1 MVAQPESERRYTE
14 FDTSDLKDDDSFDWS
29 TTGKVQTV
37 KNQGSCGSCWAF
49 GANAAL
55 ESAYAIAYGQLYD
68 LSEQELVDC
77 TRNYGNYG
85 CGGGWHYNSY
95 RYIEDKSGI
104 AQNGEYPYV
113 GTDQSCKA
121 NYGVRSAKVNGHS
134 QVKADSNQLKAAL
147 KRQPIAVAVD
157 ATNWS
162 SYSGGVFVNCGNSIN
177 HIVLAVGFQGDDYWI
192 LKNSWG
198 TRWGLNGY
206 IRVKGGN
213 SNYCEVLSSSFYP
226 IV

>member
-1 MVAQPESERRYTE
+1 MQDFRRSYFSKEEYSFRFGIFRENLKEIEELNSNPNDEATYSISEFADWTKEEFEKLLGAKNMIAQPESERRYTE

-104 AQNGEYPYV
+104 A
-113 GTDQSCKA
+113 
-121 NYGVRSAKVNGHS
+121 
-134 QVKADSNQLKAAL
+134 
-147 KRQPIAVAVD
+147 
-157 ATNWS
+157 
-162 SYSGGVFVNCGNSIN
+162 
-177 HIVLAVGFQGDDYWI
+177 
-192 LKNSWG
+192 
-198 TRWGLNGY
+198 
-206 IRVKGGN
+206 
-213 SNYCEVLSSSFYP
+213 
-226 IV
+226 